1 MIYFSI
7 LYNMFYRICWTVHSM
22 HIVIVFLFD
31 VKEIAVMI
39 LLIRVQVASTADY
52 KLDSPH
58 ALELFLVGHEV
69 FLHLIGYVISP
80 ACPGSALGSFS
91 SWTCMKFLL
100 SWLLSPFNQTSEGVY
115 PDIYY
120 ILQNK
125 ISRYLNFF
133 SWANDSLPI
142 HREDYINILAYCP
155 QTVTCKLLLLY
166 TWLQWVSAKPHHLV
180 TLTLSAPQLCQPLLN
195 WWYYWHWFWF
205 WGPC

>member
-91 SWTCMKFLL
+91 SWTCMKFFLL
-100 SWLLSPFNQTSEGVY
+100 STRHLKGFILIYITFYKIRFQDTWTSSVGPMTHY
-115 PDIYY
+115 
-120 ILQNK
+120 QFTGK
-125 ISRYLNFF
+125 TTSISWHIALRL
-133 SWANDSLPI
+133 WRANS
-142 HREDYINILAYCP
+142 C
-155 QTVTCKLLLLY
+155 CF
-166 TWLQWVSAKPHHLV
+166 
-180 TLTLSAPQLCQPLLN
+180 TLGSSECRPN
-195 WWYYWHWFWF
+195 HII
-205 WGPC
+205 